1 MKANDDPLI
10 KGTHILM
17 SLKSYLKI
25 DLAMLNEPNLL
36 ISLIEENSTKM
47 ITSTGKLKDIV
58 QLQININN

>member
-1 MKANDDPLI
+1 
-10 KGTHILM
+10 M